1 MFKFLVIII
10 RFPLWLF
17 CHIFMA
23 PRFRITLVPRSWRT
37 AKANKSFDVK
47 RRKAQRKADKE
58 WNAGIDTNIRQAREN
73 MKLNIS
79 RGDTKGYR
87 DYIKSQMSLKK

>member
-1 MFKFLVIII
+1 MFKFLVILI

-17 CHIFMA
+17 CRIFMA

-47 RRKAQRKADKE
+47 RRKAQRKADK
-58 WNAGIDTNIRQAREN
+58 
-73 MKLNIS
+73 
-79 RGDTKGYR
+79 
-87 DYIKSQMSLKK
+87 